1 VARNRKAPKL
11 IIGLGSAALFGAE
24 RRFLKII
31 QYLET
36 NFPDT
41 FDILLVTNSRM
52 YRTALAV
59 PWCADVMAALERKG
73 RLTVLPDRLGHV
85 GELRGLMTF
94 LSHFFGDGPG
104 QFVLQARV
112 LAYARAL
119 IGRDAAIEVT
129 SPEIATKLG
138 RLPAFLLKRIR
149 FICVSPSTYKRFL
162 GEVRKRFPDEQF
174 VSGLRVRHSSIPFFD
189 TEANP
194 VTIGSKENIV
204 VSASRFLERKNVVL
218 FAKGLKRA
226 LPRMPGWTGAI
237 LGKGP
242 TEDEIRA
249 ILADEIAAGQV
260 HVGYDPKIMQTLARS
275 KIYASVIE
283 PDNYPSQS
291 ILEAM
296 QCGNAL
302 LLSNTGNSDTFLA
315 PGHSNGRLVDLTEE
329 SIADTLVAMA
339 SDESAL
345 AAMAQAS
352 IALIDQKFS
361 HKIYIREFIDQHLQG

>member
-1 VARNRKAPKL
+1 MKKRL
-11 IIGLGSAALFGAE
+11 MIGLGSAALFGAE

-31 QYLET
+31 NYLET
-36 NFPDT
+36 HHSDA
-41 FDILLVTNSRM
+41 FDILLVTNSSM
-52 YRTALAV
+52 YRTALDV
-59 PWCADVMAALERKG
+59 PWCAEVITRLDQKG
-73 RLTVLPDRLGHV
+73 RLTVLPDRPGHLGDTK
-85 GELRGLMTF
+85 GIGQF
-94 LSHFFGDGPG
+94 FSFFFGEGYG
-104 QFVLQARV
+104 HYVLRARL

-119 IGRDAAIEVT
+119 IGRDASIEVT

-138 RLPAFLLKRIR
+138 SGLPPYLLKRIR

-174 VSGLRVRHSSIPFFD
+174 IASLRVKHSSIPFFD

-194 VTIGSKENIV
+194 VTVGAKENIV

-218 FAKGLKRA
+218 FAKALKRA
-226 LPRMPGWTGAI
+226 LPHMPGWKGAI

-242 TEDEIRA
+242 TEDEIRS
-249 ILADEIAAGQV
+249 ILADEIASGRV
-260 HVGYDPKIMQTLARS
+260 HVGYDPKIMQTLAKSR
-275 KIYASVIE
+275 IYASIIE

-315 PGHSNGRLVDLTEE
+315 AGHSNGRLVELTEDV
-329 SIADTLVAMA
+329 IAKTLVSMANDDAALTAMA
-339 SDESAL
+339 VASA
-345 AAMAQAS
+345 
-352 IALIDQKFS
+352 ALIDQKFS
-361 HKIYIREFIDQHLQG
+361 HKIYIQEFIRQHMDA